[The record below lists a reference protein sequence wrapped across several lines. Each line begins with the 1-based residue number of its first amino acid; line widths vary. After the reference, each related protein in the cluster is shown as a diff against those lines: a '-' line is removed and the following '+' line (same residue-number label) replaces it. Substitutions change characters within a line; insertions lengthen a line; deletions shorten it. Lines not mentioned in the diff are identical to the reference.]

1 MSQLQSQPSA
11 PEPSTHHASTLD
23 SSRHPGAP
31 IQDQQVDG
39 AVTVLREFADYEQA
53 QRLVDG
59 LSDNKFPVEH
69 VRIVGLDIRTEEQVT
84 GRMTKG
90 KAALAGAAGGAWF
103 GVLFGLL
110 IGLFAPGVI
119 WLNVILGSLVFA
131 AFWGAIF
138 GFVSHWATRG
148 RRDFASVQS
157 IKAGRYAVMVDT
169 PYFAEALNLT
179 IKM

>member
-1 MSQLQSQPSA
+1 MV
-11 PEPSTHHASTLD
+11 D
-23 SSRHPGAP
+23 S
-31 IQDQQVDG
+31 
-39 AVTVLREFADYEQA
+39 
-53 QRLVDG
+53 
-59 LSDNKFPVEH
+59 LSDSKFPVEH
-69 VRIVGLDIRTEEQVT
+69 VRIVGLDIRTEEQVI

-110 IGLFAPGVI
+110 IGIFAPGAI
-119 WLNVILGSLVFA
+119 WLTVILGSLVFA

-138 GFVSHWATRG
+138 GFVTHWATRG